1 MARAQGWLLDLV
13 GSTTPYAE
21 AWALQRDLLRARQ
34 AGSIPDVL
42 VLLEHTPVVTIG
54 RSGDRRHLRAS
65 PEHLRARGIEVYEV
79 ERGGDVTYHGPGQLV
94 GYPIL
99 DLRALN
105 EDIVRFMRT
114 LEASI
119 IATLDAFGIAAA
131 RERGYPGVWIGGAKI
146 AAMGVAVKRRVTM
159 HGFALNVSSDL
170 DAFAIINPCGL
181 GRPVTSMAAVLGR
194 PLDVAAVG
202 RVYADRF
209 SDAFG
214 ITLRRVTRETVHDA
228 LAQAALAPGVS
239 VATR

>member
-1 MARAQGWLLDLV
+1 MTRAQGWLLDLV
-13 GSTTPYAE
+13 GSPTPYAE
-21 AWALQRDLLRARQ
+21 AWSLQRELLQARQ
-34 AGSIPDVL
+34 AGIIPDVL
-42 VLLEHTPVVTIG
+42 VLLEHPPVVTIG
-54 RSGDRRHLRAS
+54 RSGDRRHLLAA
-65 PEHLRARGIEVYEV
+65 PEFLRARGIELFEV

-105 EDIVRFMRT
+105 EDVVRFMRT

-119 IATLDAFGIAAA
+119 IATLDTYGITAA

-159 HGFALNVSSDL
+159 HGFALNVNTDL
-170 DAFAIINPCGL
+170 DAFAVINPCGL

-194 PLDVAAVG
+194 PVDLGEVS
-202 RVYADRF
+202 RVYVDRF
-209 SDAFG
+209 SEAFG
-214 ITLRRVTRETVHDA
+214 IGLDRVTREAVREA
-228 LAQAALAPGVS
+228 LVAPGVS